1 MATNYELLKDYWK
14 KHYSPDDY
22 CLEEEKLLI
31 TARNFYKKCNKEF
44 SIDDIIEKIAEGRI
58 NLITEL
64 DTKWKEE
71 IPF

>member
-14 KHYSPDDY
+14 KHLGADDY
-22 CLEEEKLLI
+22 CLEEEKLII
-31 TARNFYKKCNKEF
+31 TARNFHRKHNEF
-44 SIDDIIEKIAEGRI
+44 SIDEIMEKICEGRI